1 MSRTSSLP
9 ILFDQCTIL
18 STKELMKWGYLR
30 PGSITH
36 GQIKWVRHNY
46 DTTVVSIAVDTIK
59 NSVQLNY
66 SYNGNNFNYQL
77 ELSGV
82 KSNLGKGI
90 VYFLVCPKTGTR
102 CRKLH
107 LYGGIFRHRSSFD
120 GFYQWQVYGKKDRNL
135 CKIYDLMKYGREAVG
150 IINSKNFKRF
160 YNGVPTKRYSKYLS
174 DYDKGKHYPADMMGR
189 LMLGLI

>member
-9 ILFDQCTIL
+9 VLFDQCTVL
-18 STKELMKWGYLR
+18 GTKDLIKWGYLK
-30 PGSITH
+30 PGNITR
-36 GQIKWVRHNY
+36 GQVKWTRHNY
-46 DTTVVSIAVDTIK
+46 DTIIVSIAVDTIK

-77 ELSGV
+77 ELSCV

-107 LYGGIFRHRSSFD
+107 LYGGIFQHRSSFD
-120 GFYQWQVYGKKDRNL
+120 GLYQWQVYGKKDRNL
-135 CKIYDLMKYGREAVG
+135 CKIYDLIKNGHEAAS
-150 IINSKNFKRF
+150 IISSKNFKCF
-160 YNGVPTKRYSKYLS
+160 YNGVATKRYSKNLL
-174 DYDKGKHYPADMMGR
+174 DYDKGSHYPADMMGK
-189 LMLGLI
+189 LMLGLL